1 MYEAE
6 GTLVRWLKPSG
17 SSVEAGEV
25 VAEIE
30 TEKVLAE
37 VIAPVAG
44 VLHHV
49 ATPGTHLEVES
60 VMGYVLAPGEA
71 VPVQEAQ
78 EPAKPAHAA
87 VPDVVGL
94 DAPSESRSAASPNA
108 RRLAAELG
116 VDLAD
121 LAGSGP
127 GGRIR
132 EDDVRAAAERGSS

>member
-6 GTLVRWLKPSG
+6 GTLVRWLKSSG

-49 ATPGTHLEVES
+49 APPGTHLEVES
-60 VMGYVLAPGEA
+60 LMGYVLEPGEA
-71 VPVQEAQ
+71 VPTQETQ
-78 EPAKPAHAA
+78 EPATPAHAA
-87 VPDVVGL
+87 VPELVAL
-94 DAPSESRSAASPNA
+94 APPSEGRPAASPNA

-116 VDLAD
+116 VDLAG
-121 LAGSGP
+121 LTGSGP
-127 GGRIR
+127 GGRIS